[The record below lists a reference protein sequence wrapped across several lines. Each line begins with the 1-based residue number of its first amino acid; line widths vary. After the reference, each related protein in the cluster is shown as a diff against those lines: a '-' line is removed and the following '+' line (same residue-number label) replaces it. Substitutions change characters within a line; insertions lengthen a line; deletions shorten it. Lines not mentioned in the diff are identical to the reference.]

1 MRQGTISSFVT
12 STWIIMS
19 AVSLLVGCGS
29 AEKSDSVR
37 AYPAL
42 SQQLRLEI
50 PQASWVPIFFR
61 EIDQLA
67 TIGNLP
73 SLRTIVLP
81 NDDLEA
87 RLWVAGGNFGMDGI
101 VVRKTRGSW
110 SGTYLHGFSKEPNFK
125 KYAEPLQAP
134 RSGWDK
140 AWQRL
145 VAAGLLTMP
154 DASKVGCRL
163 GGKDGIG
170 FVFETNVNRT
180 YRTYMYDDPEFAQ
193 CHEAKQM
200 LNIISIIDQEFGLQ
214 WPTTK

>member
-1 MRQGTISSFVT
+1 MRLGTISSFVAF
-12 STWIIMS
+12 TWIIVS

-29 AEKSDSVR
+29 PKTSDSVR
-37 AYPAL
+37 AHPAP

-50 PQASWVPIFFR
+50 PQTSWVPIFFK

-101 VVRKTRGSW
+101 VVRKTSGSW

-134 RSGWDK
+134 RSGWDTT
-140 AWQRL
+140 WQRL
-145 VAAGLLTMP
+145 AEAGLLTMP
-154 DASKVGCRL
+154 DASQVQCNVN
-163 GGKDGIG
+163 GKDGVG
-170 FVFETNVNRT
+170 FVFETNVNGT
-180 YRTYMYDDPEFAQ
+180 YRTYFYDNPAFAE
-193 CHEAKQM
+193 CDEAKQL
-200 LNIISIIDQEFGLQ
+200 LNIISIIDREFGLQ
-214 WPTTK
+214 WPTN